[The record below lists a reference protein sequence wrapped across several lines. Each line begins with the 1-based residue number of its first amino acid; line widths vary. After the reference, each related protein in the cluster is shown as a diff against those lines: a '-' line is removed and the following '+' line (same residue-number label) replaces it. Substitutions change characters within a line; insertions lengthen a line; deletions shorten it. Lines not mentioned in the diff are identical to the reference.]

1 MQFHRCTVVLHDDH
15 IRNSMGMML
24 VSVSVYLYICSR
36 VHIPKLCCVLCMR
49 NCVRR
54 WLRCD
59 TFKNIFRLLRL

>member
-1 MQFHRCTVVLHDDH
+1 
-15 IRNSMGMML
+15 MML

-49 NCVRR
+49 NYVRR